1 VADEREVVRARL
13 DALERQRK
21 FLDRGGTPPSAAAKS
36 PATATATAT
45 AATARTA
52 ATSAAKS
59 SPVRVSVGSDS
70 APRRPTPRPAR
81 SWRPAAQGPRQP
93 AASGGQ
99 VATATTFTRTTTEF
113 LRNSSTGNGA
123 FVADDEM

>member
-70 APRRPTPRPAR
+70 A
-81 SWRPAAQGPRQP
+81 SPAAD
-93 AASGGQ
+93 AKASAFLASGR
-99 VATATTFTRTTTEF
+99 ARTSPASCE
-113 LRNSSTGNGA
+113 RRSSGYSDD
-123 FVADDEM
+123 FHADDDGILEELINR